1 MSAPTQEPLSWRALQ
16 WIKSRMAAV
25 TPDAGYYSDFSDA
38 GTVRLLDDRTQID
51 AEAGSYVLVVG
62 TDFEPG
68 TESGTRNRAVY
79 REDMGLLV
87 EFGIARDPALSPELA
102 IHRARTDVLRALRQD
117 IRAADAGITQIQI
130 TGSTLGDAPDGAAL
144 LIAQVTARASL
155 TDTTPPA
162 I

>member
-1 MSAPTQEPLSWRALQ
+1 MSPPAVEPLSWRALQ
-16 WIKSRMAAV
+16 WIKGRMGTV
-25 TPDAGYYSDFSDA
+25 TPAAGYYSDF
-38 GTVRLLDDRTQID
+38 TTCRLLDDRTQID
-51 AEAGSYVLVVG
+51 AEGGAYVLVVG
-62 TDFEPG
+62 TDFQPG
-68 TESGTRNRAVY
+68 GESGTRNRAVY
-79 REDMGLLV
+79 REDMDVLI
-87 EFGIARDPALSPELA
+87 EFGIARDPLLSPELA

-117 IRAADAGITQIQI
+117 IRVADAGVTKIEI